1 MKAQLTIRVP
11 DDLNQEISSLAEKL
25 RLKRSDVARMALE
38 RFVEEFRAESENRPY
53 DKVKDLL
60 GSVSSGIPDLGEAH
74 RKYLIERFK
83 QGA

>member
-38 RFVEEFRAESENRPY
+38 QFAKEFRTESENRPY
-53 DKVKDLL
+53 DRVKDLL

-74 RKYLIERFK
+74 RKHLIERFK
-83 QGA
+83 QDA